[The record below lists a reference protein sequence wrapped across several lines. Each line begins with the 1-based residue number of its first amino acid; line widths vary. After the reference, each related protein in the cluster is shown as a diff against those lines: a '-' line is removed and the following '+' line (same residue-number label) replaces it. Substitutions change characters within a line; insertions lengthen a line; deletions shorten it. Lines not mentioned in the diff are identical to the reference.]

1 MIVPRPYQSE
11 AVEAVYEHL
20 RTKDNNPCVVLPTG
34 CHAKD
39 HPILMYDGTVR
50 KVQDISV
57 GDIIMGADSTPRH
70 VLALARGREPMARIT
85 PIKGEPFV
93 VNMNHILS
101 LVSTNEGKGDFTCY
115 QKGGEITNIT
125 VREYLTKSKSWRHL
139 RKLYRVPVN
148 FSIPKNLPIPPHI
161 LGLLLG
167 DGIMTNAI
175 GLTSAE
181 EELGDEFS
189 RYAESIGCSVRV
201 TENDRNVPT
210 YYAVVAKG
218 AKNPL
223 FEILHQLGLRGHC
236 AHNKFIPK
244 EYLTASRSDRL
255 QLLAGL
261 LDSDGFFDGHCLEIT
276 TQSRELAGDIVFLAR
291 SLGFMANCH
300 EKYCACQTGAGG
312 WYYRVH
318 ISGDLSPIPCRR
330 KRHVFHVRQQKKNVL
345 RTGFSVEILSE
356 DDFYGFE
363 LDGDHLY
370 VDGNFVVHHN
380 TGKSLV
386 LAQIAKD
393 SVEKW
398 NGRVLI
404 LAHVKELLEQNAD
417 KIRKLCPELKIGIYS
432 AGLRSRDTTEQVIVA
447 GIQSVYNKACELDA
461 FDLVIV
467 DEAHLISSEGD
478 GMYRT
483 FLADMKI
490 INPHVRVIGLT
501 ATPFRLKGG
510 LICKPE
516 NILNEICYEAGLK
529 EMIQQGYLSPLI
541 SRAGRAEAN
550 LANLH
555 IRGGEF
561 ISDEVAAAMDNEA
574 LVTSACREIVEL
586 TRDRKSVLIFTAS
599 VDHCKHVAEKIQT
612 FSGKECAIVTGDTS
626 PAERAEIIA
635 RFKGE
640 FIPADLFGTPKPPLK
655 FLTNV
660 NVLTCGFDAPNTDC
674 VVMLRPTNSPGLLI
688 QCAGRGTRLSPDT
701 GKVNCIA
708 EGTMILTDRG
718 LVPIEKVT
726 TQMKL
731 WDGIEYVPH
740 GGIVFKGERNV
751 IEYAGLTATPDHK
764 VWSEHHWR
772 THGECA
778 ASGKPISCT
787 GIEGKAVREADGYF
801 RYGSCQGGVADSQTA
816 SAINAQT
823 QVCIDAVSVRN
834 GCMEVSGQSQ
844 KRHGWMSCLRQTA
857 PCPEMAGCQDWKREG
872 QMRES
877 EQSPICGLR
886 GTRNPVLLR
895 RPDGYGTLADGAL
908 RLHGQEDANR
918 QDRQQR
924 KLRARQ
930 CEDDDSEHQW
940 NEQEASAQS
949 ENASVQA
956 GTSGSAIC
964 GRNALQSDFT
974 RLQQRGDCRTVQL
987 PVLQTKRR
995 VWDILNAGPRHRF
1008 TANGLLVSNCLVL
1021 DYGGN
1026 ILRHGPLDMIKVKEP
1041 GSGKGGDA
1049 PAKKCPQCLALIHAG
1064 YTACPECGYVFPPK
1078 ESNDKMTQT
1087 ASSAGVISGQVD
1099 YTDYEVLDVYYCVH
1113 EKRGADP
1120 DAPKTMRV
1128 DYQVGFNEF
1137 KSEWVCPEHT
1147 GYARGKFEKW
1157 WHERAA
1163 LGCPMPRSA
1172 REAVSLANEGL
1183 LAAPESITVKTIAG
1197 ERFERITGWRLKERP
1212 VMREPGEDLEPG
1224 ETWVSTTSPDDP
1236 EEEIPF

>member
-483 FLADMKI
+483 FLADMKV

-561 ISDEVAAAMDNEA
+561 ISDEVAAAMDNDA

-599 VDHCKHVAEKIQT
+599 VDHCKHVAEKIQA
-612 FSGKECAIVTGDTS
+612 FSGKECAIVTGDTP

-655 FLTNV
+655 FLANV
-660 NVLTCGFDAPNTDC
+660 NVLTTGFDAPNTDC

-688 QCAGRGTRLSPDT
+688 QCAGRGTRLSPET
-701 GKVNCIA
+701 GK
-708 EGTMILTDRG
+708 
-718 LVPIEKVT
+718 
-726 TQMKL
+726 
-731 WDGIEYVPH
+731 
-740 GGIVFKGERNV
+740 
-751 IEYAGLTATPDHK
+751 
-764 VWSEHHWR
+764 S
-772 THGECA
+772 
-778 ASGKPISCT
+778 
-787 GIEGKAVREADGYF
+787 
-801 RYGSCQGGVADSQTA
+801 
-816 SAINAQT
+816 
-823 QVCIDAVSVRN
+823 
-834 GCMEVSGQSQ
+834 
-844 KRHGWMSCLRQTA
+844 SCL
-857 PCPEMAGCQDWKREG
+857 
-872 QMRES
+872 
-877 EQSPICGLR
+877 
-886 GTRNPVLLR
+886 
-895 RPDGYGTLADGAL
+895 
-908 RLHGQEDANR
+908 
-918 QDRQQR
+918 
-924 KLRARQ
+924 
-930 CEDDDSEHQW
+930 
-940 NEQEASAQS
+940 
-949 ENASVQA
+949 
-956 GTSGSAIC
+956 
-964 GRNALQSDFT
+964 F
-974 RLQQRGDCRTVQL
+974 
-987 PVLQTKRR
+987 
-995 VWDILNAGPRHRF
+995 
-1008 TANGLLVSNCLVL
+1008 L

-1197 ERFERITGWRLKERP
+1197 ERFERVTGFRLKERP
-1212 VMREPGEDLEPG
+1212 VMREPGEDLEVG
-1224 ETWVSTTSPDDP
+1224 ETWTSPAPPGDLDDD
-1236 EEEIPF
+1236 IPF

>member
-393 SVEKW
+393 AVEKW

-483 FLADMKI
+483 FLSDMKV

-561 ISDEVAAAMDNEA
+561 ISDEVAAAMDNDA

-599 VDHCKHVAEKIQT
+599 VDHCKHVAEKIQA
-612 FSGKECAIVTGDTS
+612 FSGKECAIVTGDTP

-655 FLTNV
+655 FLANV

-688 QCAGRGTRLSPDT
+688 QCAGRGTRLSPET
-701 GKVNCIA
+701 GK
-708 EGTMILTDRG
+708 
-718 LVPIEKVT
+718 
-726 TQMKL
+726 
-731 WDGIEYVPH
+731 
-740 GGIVFKGERNV
+740 
-751 IEYAGLTATPDHK
+751 
-764 VWSEHHWR
+764 S
-772 THGECA
+772 
-778 ASGKPISCT
+778 
-787 GIEGKAVREADGYF
+787 
-801 RYGSCQGGVADSQTA
+801 
-816 SAINAQT
+816 
-823 QVCIDAVSVRN
+823 
-834 GCMEVSGQSQ
+834 
-844 KRHGWMSCLRQTA
+844 SCL
-857 PCPEMAGCQDWKREG
+857 
-872 QMRES
+872 
-877 EQSPICGLR
+877 
-886 GTRNPVLLR
+886 
-895 RPDGYGTLADGAL
+895 
-908 RLHGQEDANR
+908 
-918 QDRQQR
+918 
-924 KLRARQ
+924 
-930 CEDDDSEHQW
+930 
-940 NEQEASAQS
+940 
-949 ENASVQA
+949 
-956 GTSGSAIC
+956 
-964 GRNALQSDFT
+964 F
-974 RLQQRGDCRTVQL
+974 
-987 PVLQTKRR
+987 
-995 VWDILNAGPRHRF
+995 
-1008 TANGLLVSNCLVL
+1008 L

-1078 ESNDKMTQT
+1078 ENNDKMTQT

-1197 ERFERITGWRLKERP
+1197 ERFERVTGFRLKERP

>member
-467 DEAHLISSEGD
+467 DEAHQISSEGD

-483 FLADMKI
+483 FLADMKV

-561 ISDEVAAAMDNEA
+561 ISDEVAAAMDNDA

-586 TRDRKSVLIFTAS
+586 TRDRRSVLIFTAS
-599 VDHCKHVAEKIQT
+599 VDHCKHVAEKIQA
-612 FSGKECAIVTGDTS
+612 FSGKECAIVTGDTP

-655 FLTNV
+655 FLANV

-688 QCAGRGTRLSPDT
+688 QCAGRGTRLSPET
-701 GKVNCIA
+701 GK
-708 EGTMILTDRG
+708 
-718 LVPIEKVT
+718 
-726 TQMKL
+726 
-731 WDGIEYVPH
+731 
-740 GGIVFKGERNV
+740 
-751 IEYAGLTATPDHK
+751 
-764 VWSEHHWR
+764 S
-772 THGECA
+772 
-778 ASGKPISCT
+778 
-787 GIEGKAVREADGYF
+787 
-801 RYGSCQGGVADSQTA
+801 
-816 SAINAQT
+816 
-823 QVCIDAVSVRN
+823 
-834 GCMEVSGQSQ
+834 
-844 KRHGWMSCLRQTA
+844 SCL
-857 PCPEMAGCQDWKREG
+857 
-872 QMRES
+872 
-877 EQSPICGLR
+877 
-886 GTRNPVLLR
+886 
-895 RPDGYGTLADGAL
+895 
-908 RLHGQEDANR
+908 
-918 QDRQQR
+918 
-924 KLRARQ
+924 
-930 CEDDDSEHQW
+930 
-940 NEQEASAQS
+940 
-949 ENASVQA
+949 
-956 GTSGSAIC
+956 
-964 GRNALQSDFT
+964 F
-974 RLQQRGDCRTVQL
+974 
-987 PVLQTKRR
+987 
-995 VWDILNAGPRHRF
+995 
-1008 TANGLLVSNCLVL
+1008 L

-1078 ESNDKMTQT
+1078 ENNDKMTQT

-1172 REAVSLANEGL
+1172 REAVLLANEGL

-1212 VMREPGEDLEPG
+1212 VMREPGEDLEVG
-1224 ETWVSTTSPDDP
+1224 ETWTSPAPPDDL
-1236 EEEIPF
+1236 EDDIPF

>member
-34 CHAKD
+34 
-39 HPILMYDGTVR
+39 
-50 KVQDISV
+50 
-57 GDIIMGADSTPRH
+57 
-70 VLALARGREPMARIT
+70 
-85 PIKGEPFV
+85 
-93 VNMNHILS
+93 
-101 LVSTNEGKGDFTCY
+101 
-115 QKGGEITNIT
+115 
-125 VREYLTKSKSWRHL
+125 
-139 RKLYRVPVN
+139 
-148 FSIPKNLPIPPHI
+148 
-161 LGLLLG
+161 
-167 DGIMTNAI
+167 
-175 GLTSAE
+175 
-181 EELGDEFS
+181 
-189 RYAESIGCSVRV
+189 
-201 TENDRNVPT
+201 
-210 YYAVVAKG
+210 
-218 AKNPL
+218 
-223 FEILHQLGLRGHC
+223 
-236 AHNKFIPK
+236 
-244 EYLTASRSDRL
+244 
-255 QLLAGL
+255 
-261 LDSDGFFDGHCLEIT
+261 
-276 TQSRELAGDIVFLAR
+276 
-291 SLGFMANCH
+291 
-300 EKYCACQTGAGG
+300 
-312 WYYRVH
+312 
-318 ISGDLSPIPCRR
+318 
-330 KRHVFHVRQQKKNVL
+330 
-345 RTGFSVEILSE
+345 
-356 DDFYGFE
+356 
-363 LDGDHLY
+363 
-370 VDGNFVVHHN
+370 

-467 DEAHLISSEGD
+467 DECFPAGTLIDTPRGQIPIEDLYVGQPVRHALGVGNIEAISSRPAFEIMKLELSNGKSIECTPNHPFFTESGWCKASALAVGTCLFSREDVSRLRERFSSEYLVRSERETGQMPNGNGLEAQKILFPRVPVNGTPSAAGKQGSGKSVHELETESKDSRENVPVLRQGISSSLLPSATDVGIGMEFATVLFNILLQESRESNVSAGSCGKNVRDAESNRSATIDSRREWEDVEFSTGTAGADSERGNGIPNLNNSATASCGSIALLQTGCGNSISPAGNTTGWREPFCKENTQNRQTDSGMAGGIRVVGITHIKLKSPRTVYNLQVAGHPSFYADGVLVHNCHLIAPEGD

-483 FLADMKI
+483 FLSDMKV

-561 ISDEVAAAMDNEA
+561 ISDEVAVAMDNDA

-599 VDHCKHVAEKIQT
+599 VDHCKHVAEKIQA

-655 FLTNV
+655 FLANV

-688 QCAGRGTRLSPDT
+688 QCAGRGTRLSPET
-701 GKVNCIA
+701 GK
-708 EGTMILTDRG
+708 
-718 LVPIEKVT
+718 
-726 TQMKL
+726 
-731 WDGIEYVPH
+731 
-740 GGIVFKGERNV
+740 
-751 IEYAGLTATPDHK
+751 
-764 VWSEHHWR
+764 S
-772 THGECA
+772 
-778 ASGKPISCT
+778 
-787 GIEGKAVREADGYF
+787 
-801 RYGSCQGGVADSQTA
+801 
-816 SAINAQT
+816 
-823 QVCIDAVSVRN
+823 
-834 GCMEVSGQSQ
+834 
-844 KRHGWMSCLRQTA
+844 SCL
-857 PCPEMAGCQDWKREG
+857 
-872 QMRES
+872 
-877 EQSPICGLR
+877 
-886 GTRNPVLLR
+886 
-895 RPDGYGTLADGAL
+895 
-908 RLHGQEDANR
+908 
-918 QDRQQR
+918 
-924 KLRARQ
+924 
-930 CEDDDSEHQW
+930 
-940 NEQEASAQS
+940 
-949 ENASVQA
+949 
-956 GTSGSAIC
+956 
-964 GRNALQSDFT
+964 F
-974 RLQQRGDCRTVQL
+974 
-987 PVLQTKRR
+987 
-995 VWDILNAGPRHRF
+995 
-1008 TANGLLVSNCLVL
+1008 L

-1078 ESNDKMTQT
+1078 ESNDKMTRT

-1137 KSEWVCPEHT
+1137 KSEWVCPEHN

-1197 ERFERITGWRLKERP
+1197 ERFERVTGFRLKERP
-1212 VMREPGEDLEPG
+1212 IMREPGEDLEPG

>member
-1 MIVPRPYQSE
+1 MQLRPYQQA
-11 AVEAVYEHL
+11 AVDAVYEHL
-20 RTKDNNPCVVLPTG
+20 RSKETNPCVVLPTG
-34 CHAKD
+34 
-39 HPILMYDGTVR
+39 
-50 KVQDISV
+50 
-57 GDIIMGADSTPRH
+57 
-70 VLALARGREPMARIT
+70 
-85 PIKGEPFV
+85 
-93 VNMNHILS
+93 
-101 LVSTNEGKGDFTCY
+101 
-115 QKGGEITNIT
+115 
-125 VREYLTKSKSWRHL
+125 
-139 RKLYRVPVN
+139 
-148 FSIPKNLPIPPHI
+148 
-161 LGLLLG
+161 
-167 DGIMTNAI
+167 
-175 GLTSAE
+175 
-181 EELGDEFS
+181 
-189 RYAESIGCSVRV
+189 
-201 TENDRNVPT
+201 
-210 YYAVVAKG
+210 
-218 AKNPL
+218 
-223 FEILHQLGLRGHC
+223 
-236 AHNKFIPK
+236 
-244 EYLTASRSDRL
+244 
-255 QLLAGL
+255 
-261 LDSDGFFDGHCLEIT
+261 
-276 TQSRELAGDIVFLAR
+276 
-291 SLGFMANCH
+291 
-300 EKYCACQTGAGG
+300 
-312 WYYRVH
+312 
-318 ISGDLSPIPCRR
+318 
-330 KRHVFHVRQQKKNVL
+330 
-345 RTGFSVEILSE
+345 
-356 DDFYGFE
+356 
-363 LDGDHLY
+363 
-370 VDGNFVVHHN
+370 

-398 NGRVLI
+398 NGRVLT

-467 DEAHLISSEGD
+467 DECFPAGTLIDTPRGQIPIEDLYVGQPVRHALGVGNIEAISSRPAFEIMKLELSNGKSIECTPNHPFFTESGWCKASALAVGTCLFSREDVSRLRERFSSEYLVRSERETGQMPNGNGLEAQKILFPRVPVNGTPSATGKQGSGKSVHELETESKDSRENVPVLRQGISSSLLPSATDVGIGMEFATVLFNILLQESRESNVSAGSCGKNVRDAESNRSPTIDSRREWEDVEFSTGTAGADSERGNGIPNLNNSATASCGSIALLQTGCGNSISPSGNTTGWREPFCKENTQNRQTDSGMAGGIRVVGITHIKLKSPRTVYNLQVAGHPSFYADGVLVHNCHLIAPEGD

-483 FLADMKI
+483 FLSDMKV

-561 ISDEVAAAMDNEA
+561 ISDEVAAAMDNDA

-599 VDHCKHVAEKIQT
+599 VDHCKHVAEKIQA

-655 FLTNV
+655 FLANV
-660 NVLTCGFDAPNTDC
+660 NVLTTGFDAPNTDC

-688 QCAGRGTRLSPDT
+688 QCAGRGTRLSPET
-701 GKVNCIA
+701 GK
-708 EGTMILTDRG
+708 
-718 LVPIEKVT
+718 
-726 TQMKL
+726 
-731 WDGIEYVPH
+731 
-740 GGIVFKGERNV
+740 
-751 IEYAGLTATPDHK
+751 
-764 VWSEHHWR
+764 S
-772 THGECA
+772 
-778 ASGKPISCT
+778 
-787 GIEGKAVREADGYF
+787 
-801 RYGSCQGGVADSQTA
+801 
-816 SAINAQT
+816 
-823 QVCIDAVSVRN
+823 
-834 GCMEVSGQSQ
+834 
-844 KRHGWMSCLRQTA
+844 SCL
-857 PCPEMAGCQDWKREG
+857 
-872 QMRES
+872 
-877 EQSPICGLR
+877 
-886 GTRNPVLLR
+886 
-895 RPDGYGTLADGAL
+895 
-908 RLHGQEDANR
+908 
-918 QDRQQR
+918 
-924 KLRARQ
+924 
-930 CEDDDSEHQW
+930 
-940 NEQEASAQS
+940 
-949 ENASVQA
+949 
-956 GTSGSAIC
+956 
-964 GRNALQSDFT
+964 F
-974 RLQQRGDCRTVQL
+974 
-987 PVLQTKRR
+987 
-995 VWDILNAGPRHRF
+995 
-1008 TANGLLVSNCLVL
+1008 L

-1078 ESNDKMTQT
+1078 ENNDKMTQT

-1113 EKRGADP
+1113 EKRGADH

-1197 ERFERITGWRLKERP
+1197 ERFERITGRHLKERP
-1212 VMREPGEDLEPG
+1212 VICVSEETEDSLDEN
-1224 ETWVSTTSPDDP
+1224 STEENGKP
-1236 EEEIPF
+1236 ENVPF

>member
-34 CHAKD
+34 
-39 HPILMYDGTVR
+39 
-50 KVQDISV
+50 
-57 GDIIMGADSTPRH
+57 
-70 VLALARGREPMARIT
+70 
-85 PIKGEPFV
+85 
-93 VNMNHILS
+93 
-101 LVSTNEGKGDFTCY
+101 
-115 QKGGEITNIT
+115 
-125 VREYLTKSKSWRHL
+125 
-139 RKLYRVPVN
+139 
-148 FSIPKNLPIPPHI
+148 
-161 LGLLLG
+161 
-167 DGIMTNAI
+167 
-175 GLTSAE
+175 
-181 EELGDEFS
+181 
-189 RYAESIGCSVRV
+189 
-201 TENDRNVPT
+201 
-210 YYAVVAKG
+210 
-218 AKNPL
+218 
-223 FEILHQLGLRGHC
+223 
-236 AHNKFIPK
+236 
-244 EYLTASRSDRL
+244 
-255 QLLAGL
+255 
-261 LDSDGFFDGHCLEIT
+261 
-276 TQSRELAGDIVFLAR
+276 
-291 SLGFMANCH
+291 
-300 EKYCACQTGAGG
+300 
-312 WYYRVH
+312 
-318 ISGDLSPIPCRR
+318 
-330 KRHVFHVRQQKKNVL
+330 
-345 RTGFSVEILSE
+345 
-356 DDFYGFE
+356 
-363 LDGDHLY
+363 
-370 VDGNFVVHHN
+370 

-393 SVEKW
+393 TVEKW

-461 FDLVIV
+461 FDLVVV
-467 DEAHLISSEGD
+467 DEAHAISSEGD

-483 FLADMKI
+483 FLADMKV

-561 ISDEVAAAMDNEA
+561 ISDEVAAAMDNDA

-599 VDHCKHVAEKIQT
+599 VDHCKHVAEKIQA

-655 FLTNV
+655 FLANV
-660 NVLTCGFDAPNTDC
+660 NVLTTGFDAPNTDC

-688 QCAGRGTRLSPDT
+688 QCAGRGTRLSPET
-701 GKVNCIA
+701 GK
-708 EGTMILTDRG
+708 
-718 LVPIEKVT
+718 
-726 TQMKL
+726 
-731 WDGIEYVPH
+731 
-740 GGIVFKGERNV
+740 
-751 IEYAGLTATPDHK
+751 
-764 VWSEHHWR
+764 S
-772 THGECA
+772 
-778 ASGKPISCT
+778 
-787 GIEGKAVREADGYF
+787 
-801 RYGSCQGGVADSQTA
+801 
-816 SAINAQT
+816 
-823 QVCIDAVSVRN
+823 
-834 GCMEVSGQSQ
+834 
-844 KRHGWMSCLRQTA
+844 SCL
-857 PCPEMAGCQDWKREG
+857 
-872 QMRES
+872 
-877 EQSPICGLR
+877 
-886 GTRNPVLLR
+886 
-895 RPDGYGTLADGAL
+895 
-908 RLHGQEDANR
+908 
-918 QDRQQR
+918 
-924 KLRARQ
+924 
-930 CEDDDSEHQW
+930 
-940 NEQEASAQS
+940 
-949 ENASVQA
+949 
-956 GTSGSAIC
+956 
-964 GRNALQSDFT
+964 F
-974 RLQQRGDCRTVQL
+974 
-987 PVLQTKRR
+987 
-995 VWDILNAGPRHRF
+995 
-1008 TANGLLVSNCLVL
+1008 L

-1078 ESNDKMTQT
+1078 ENNDKMTQT

-1197 ERFERITGWRLKERP
+1197 ERFERVTGFRLKERP

>member
-1 MIVPRPYQSE
+1 MQLRPYQQA
-11 AVEAVYEHL
+11 AVDAVYEHL
-20 RTKDNNPCVVLPTG
+20 RSKETNPCVV
-34 CHAKD
+34 
-39 HPILMYDGTVR
+39 
-50 KVQDISV
+50 
-57 GDIIMGADSTPRH
+57 
-70 VLALARGREPMARIT
+70 
-85 PIKGEPFV
+85 
-93 VNMNHILS
+93 
-101 LVSTNEGKGDFTCY
+101 
-115 QKGGEITNIT
+115 
-125 VREYLTKSKSWRHL
+125 
-139 RKLYRVPVN
+139 
-148 FSIPKNLPIPPHI
+148 
-161 LGLLLG
+161 
-167 DGIMTNAI
+167 
-175 GLTSAE
+175 
-181 EELGDEFS
+181 
-189 RYAESIGCSVRV
+189 
-201 TENDRNVPT
+201 
-210 YYAVVAKG
+210 
-218 AKNPL
+218 
-223 FEILHQLGLRGHC
+223 
-236 AHNKFIPK
+236 
-244 EYLTASRSDRL
+244 
-255 QLLAGL
+255 
-261 LDSDGFFDGHCLEIT
+261 
-276 TQSRELAGDIVFLAR
+276 
-291 SLGFMANCH
+291 
-300 EKYCACQTGAGG
+300 
-312 WYYRVH
+312 
-318 ISGDLSPIPCRR
+318 IPC
-330 KRHVFHVRQQKKNVL
+330 
-345 RTGFSVEILSE
+345 GC
-356 DDFYGFE
+356 
-363 LDGDHLY
+363 
-370 VDGNFVVHHN
+370 
-380 TGKSLV
+380 GKSLV

-393 SVEKW
+393 TVEKW

-467 DEAHLISSEGD
+467 DECFPAGTLIDTPRGQIPIEDLYVGQPVRHALGVGNIEAISSRPAFEIMKLELSNGKSIECTPNHPFFTESGWCKASALAVGTCLFSREDVSRLRERFSSEYLVRSERETGQMPNGNGLEAQKILFPRVPVNGTPSATGKQGSGKSVHELETESKNSRENVPVLRQGISSSLLPSATDVGIGMEFATVLFNILLQESRESNVSAGSCGKNVRDAESNRSPTIDSRREWEDVEFSTGTAGADSERGNGIPNLNNSATASCGSIALLQTGCGNSISPSGNTTGWREPFCKENTQNRQTDSGMTGGIRVVGITHIKLKSPRTVYNLQVAGHPSFYADGVLVHNCHLIAPEGD

-483 FLADMKI
+483 FLADMKV

-561 ISDEVAAAMDNEA
+561 ISDEVAAAMDNDA

-599 VDHCKHVAEKIQT
+599 VDHCKHVAEKIQE

-655 FLTNV
+655 FLANV
-660 NVLTCGFDAPNTDC
+660 NVLTTGFDAPNTDC

-688 QCAGRGTRLSPDT
+688 QCAGRGTRLSPET
-701 GKVNCIA
+701 GK
-708 EGTMILTDRG
+708 
-718 LVPIEKVT
+718 
-726 TQMKL
+726 
-731 WDGIEYVPH
+731 
-740 GGIVFKGERNV
+740 
-751 IEYAGLTATPDHK
+751 
-764 VWSEHHWR
+764 
-772 THGECA
+772 
-778 ASGKPISCT
+778 
-787 GIEGKAVREADGYF
+787 
-801 RYGSCQGGVADSQTA
+801 
-816 SAINAQT
+816 
-823 QVCIDAVSVRN
+823 
-834 GCMEVSGQSQ
+834 
-844 KRHGWMSCLRQTA
+844 
-857 PCPEMAGCQDWKREG
+857 
-872 QMRES
+872 
-877 EQSPICGLR
+877 
-886 GTRNPVLLR
+886 
-895 RPDGYGTLADGAL
+895 
-908 RLHGQEDANR
+908 
-918 QDRQQR
+918 
-924 KLRARQ
+924 
-930 CEDDDSEHQW
+930 
-940 NEQEASAQS
+940 
-949 ENASVQA
+949 
-956 GTSGSAIC
+956 
-964 GRNALQSDFT
+964 
-974 RLQQRGDCRTVQL
+974 
-987 PVLQTKRR
+987 
-995 VWDILNAGPRHRF
+995 
-1008 TANGLLVSNCLVL
+1008 SNCLFL

-1026 ILRHGPLDMIKVKEP
+1026 ILRHGPLDMIKIKEP

-1212 VMREPGEDLEPG
+1212 VMREPGEDLEVG
-1224 ETWVSTTSPDDP
+1224 ETWTSPAPPDDLDDD
-1236 EEEIPF
+1236 IPF

>member
-34 CHAKD
+34 
-39 HPILMYDGTVR
+39 
-50 KVQDISV
+50 
-57 GDIIMGADSTPRH
+57 
-70 VLALARGREPMARIT
+70 
-85 PIKGEPFV
+85 
-93 VNMNHILS
+93 
-101 LVSTNEGKGDFTCY
+101 
-115 QKGGEITNIT
+115 
-125 VREYLTKSKSWRHL
+125 
-139 RKLYRVPVN
+139 
-148 FSIPKNLPIPPHI
+148 
-161 LGLLLG
+161 
-167 DGIMTNAI
+167 
-175 GLTSAE
+175 
-181 EELGDEFS
+181 
-189 RYAESIGCSVRV
+189 
-201 TENDRNVPT
+201 
-210 YYAVVAKG
+210 
-218 AKNPL
+218 
-223 FEILHQLGLRGHC
+223 
-236 AHNKFIPK
+236 
-244 EYLTASRSDRL
+244 
-255 QLLAGL
+255 
-261 LDSDGFFDGHCLEIT
+261 
-276 TQSRELAGDIVFLAR
+276 
-291 SLGFMANCH
+291 
-300 EKYCACQTGAGG
+300 
-312 WYYRVH
+312 
-318 ISGDLSPIPCRR
+318 
-330 KRHVFHVRQQKKNVL
+330 
-345 RTGFSVEILSE
+345 
-356 DDFYGFE
+356 
-363 LDGDHLY
+363 
-370 VDGNFVVHHN
+370 

-393 SVEKW
+393 TVEKW

-461 FDLVIV
+461 FDLVVV
-467 DEAHLISSEGD
+467 DEAHAISSEGD

-483 FLADMKI
+483 FLADMKV

-561 ISDEVAAAMDNEA
+561 ISDEVAAAMDNDA

-599 VDHCKHVAEKIQT
+599 VDHCKHVAEKIQA

-655 FLTNV
+655 FLANV
-660 NVLTCGFDAPNTDC
+660 NVLTTGFDAPNTDC

-688 QCAGRGTRLSPDT
+688 QCAGRGTRLSPET
-701 GKVNCIA
+701 GK
-708 EGTMILTDRG
+708 
-718 LVPIEKVT
+718 
-726 TQMKL
+726 
-731 WDGIEYVPH
+731 
-740 GGIVFKGERNV
+740 
-751 IEYAGLTATPDHK
+751 
-764 VWSEHHWR
+764 S
-772 THGECA
+772 
-778 ASGKPISCT
+778 
-787 GIEGKAVREADGYF
+787 
-801 RYGSCQGGVADSQTA
+801 
-816 SAINAQT
+816 
-823 QVCIDAVSVRN
+823 
-834 GCMEVSGQSQ
+834 
-844 KRHGWMSCLRQTA
+844 SCL
-857 PCPEMAGCQDWKREG
+857 
-872 QMRES
+872 
-877 EQSPICGLR
+877 
-886 GTRNPVLLR
+886 
-895 RPDGYGTLADGAL
+895 
-908 RLHGQEDANR
+908 
-918 QDRQQR
+918 
-924 KLRARQ
+924 
-930 CEDDDSEHQW
+930 
-940 NEQEASAQS
+940 
-949 ENASVQA
+949 
-956 GTSGSAIC
+956 
-964 GRNALQSDFT
+964 F
-974 RLQQRGDCRTVQL
+974 
-987 PVLQTKRR
+987 
-995 VWDILNAGPRHRF
+995 
-1008 TANGLLVSNCLVL
+1008 L

-1049 PAKKCPQCLALIHAG
+1049 PAKKCPQCLALIHTG

-1078 ESNDKMTQT
+1078 ESNDKMTRT

-1197 ERFERITGWRLKERP
+1197 ERFERVTGFRLKERP

-1224 ETWVSTTSPDDP
+1224 ETWTSYTPPDDLDDD
-1236 EEEIPF
+1236 IPF

>member
-34 CHAKD
+34 
-39 HPILMYDGTVR
+39 
-50 KVQDISV
+50 
-57 GDIIMGADSTPRH
+57 
-70 VLALARGREPMARIT
+70 
-85 PIKGEPFV
+85 
-93 VNMNHILS
+93 
-101 LVSTNEGKGDFTCY
+101 
-115 QKGGEITNIT
+115 
-125 VREYLTKSKSWRHL
+125 
-139 RKLYRVPVN
+139 
-148 FSIPKNLPIPPHI
+148 
-161 LGLLLG
+161 
-167 DGIMTNAI
+167 
-175 GLTSAE
+175 
-181 EELGDEFS
+181 
-189 RYAESIGCSVRV
+189 
-201 TENDRNVPT
+201 
-210 YYAVVAKG
+210 
-218 AKNPL
+218 
-223 FEILHQLGLRGHC
+223 
-236 AHNKFIPK
+236 
-244 EYLTASRSDRL
+244 
-255 QLLAGL
+255 
-261 LDSDGFFDGHCLEIT
+261 
-276 TQSRELAGDIVFLAR
+276 
-291 SLGFMANCH
+291 
-300 EKYCACQTGAGG
+300 
-312 WYYRVH
+312 
-318 ISGDLSPIPCRR
+318 
-330 KRHVFHVRQQKKNVL
+330 
-345 RTGFSVEILSE
+345 
-356 DDFYGFE
+356 
-363 LDGDHLY
+363 
-370 VDGNFVVHHN
+370 

-467 DEAHLISSEGD
+467 DECFPAGTLIDTPRGQIPIEDLYVGQPVRHALGVGNIEAISSRPAFEIMKLELSNGKSIECTPNHPFFTESGWCKASALAVGTCLFSREDVSRLRERFSSEYLVRSERETGQMPNGNGLEAQKILFPRVPVNGTPSAAGKQGSGKSVHELETESKDSRENVPVLRQGISSSLLPSATDVGIGMEFATVLFNILLQESRESNVSAGSCGKNVRDAESNRSATIDSRREWEDVEFSTGTAGADSERGNGIPNLNNSATASCGSIALLQTGCGNSISPAGNTTGWREPFCKENTQNRQTDSGMAGGIRVVGITHIKLKSPRTVYNLQVAGHPSFYADGVLVHNCHLIAPEGD

-483 FLADMKI
+483 FLSDMKV

-561 ISDEVAAAMDNEA
+561 ISDEVAAAMDNDA

-599 VDHCKHVAEKIQT
+599 VDHCKHVAEKIQA

-655 FLTNV
+655 FLANV

-688 QCAGRGTRLSPDT
+688 QCAGRGTRLSPET
-701 GKVNCIA
+701 GK
-708 EGTMILTDRG
+708 
-718 LVPIEKVT
+718 
-726 TQMKL
+726 
-731 WDGIEYVPH
+731 
-740 GGIVFKGERNV
+740 
-751 IEYAGLTATPDHK
+751 
-764 VWSEHHWR
+764 S
-772 THGECA
+772 
-778 ASGKPISCT
+778 
-787 GIEGKAVREADGYF
+787 
-801 RYGSCQGGVADSQTA
+801 
-816 SAINAQT
+816 
-823 QVCIDAVSVRN
+823 
-834 GCMEVSGQSQ
+834 
-844 KRHGWMSCLRQTA
+844 SCL
-857 PCPEMAGCQDWKREG
+857 
-872 QMRES
+872 
-877 EQSPICGLR
+877 
-886 GTRNPVLLR
+886 
-895 RPDGYGTLADGAL
+895 
-908 RLHGQEDANR
+908 
-918 QDRQQR
+918 
-924 KLRARQ
+924 
-930 CEDDDSEHQW
+930 
-940 NEQEASAQS
+940 
-949 ENASVQA
+949 
-956 GTSGSAIC
+956 
-964 GRNALQSDFT
+964 F
-974 RLQQRGDCRTVQL
+974 
-987 PVLQTKRR
+987 
-995 VWDILNAGPRHRF
+995 
-1008 TANGLLVSNCLVL
+1008 L

-1197 ERFERITGWRLKERP
+1197 ERFERVTGFRLKERP
-1212 VMREPGEDLEPG
+1212 VMREPGEDLEVG
-1224 ETWVSTTSPDDP
+1224 ETWTSPAPPDDLDDD
-1236 EEEIPF
+1236 IPF

>member
-1 MIVPRPYQSE
+1 MQLRPYQQA
-11 AVEAVYEHL
+11 AVDAVYEHL
-20 RTKDNNPCVVLPTG
+20 RSKETNPCVVLPTG
-34 CHAKD
+34 
-39 HPILMYDGTVR
+39 
-50 KVQDISV
+50 
-57 GDIIMGADSTPRH
+57 
-70 VLALARGREPMARIT
+70 
-85 PIKGEPFV
+85 
-93 VNMNHILS
+93 
-101 LVSTNEGKGDFTCY
+101 
-115 QKGGEITNIT
+115 
-125 VREYLTKSKSWRHL
+125 
-139 RKLYRVPVN
+139 
-148 FSIPKNLPIPPHI
+148 
-161 LGLLLG
+161 
-167 DGIMTNAI
+167 
-175 GLTSAE
+175 
-181 EELGDEFS
+181 
-189 RYAESIGCSVRV
+189 
-201 TENDRNVPT
+201 
-210 YYAVVAKG
+210 
-218 AKNPL
+218 
-223 FEILHQLGLRGHC
+223 
-236 AHNKFIPK
+236 
-244 EYLTASRSDRL
+244 
-255 QLLAGL
+255 
-261 LDSDGFFDGHCLEIT
+261 
-276 TQSRELAGDIVFLAR
+276 
-291 SLGFMANCH
+291 
-300 EKYCACQTGAGG
+300 
-312 WYYRVH
+312 
-318 ISGDLSPIPCRR
+318 
-330 KRHVFHVRQQKKNVL
+330 
-345 RTGFSVEILSE
+345 
-356 DDFYGFE
+356 
-363 LDGDHLY
+363 
-370 VDGNFVVHHN
+370 

-393 SVEKW
+393 AVEKW

-447 GIQSVYNKACELDA
+447 GIQSMYNKACELDA
-461 FDLVIV
+461 FDLVVV
-467 DEAHLISSEGD
+467 DEAHAISSEGD

-483 FLADMKI
+483 FLADMKV

-561 ISDEVAAAMDNEA
+561 ISDEVAAAMDNDA

-599 VDHCKHVAEKIQT
+599 VDHCKHVAEKIEA

-655 FLTNV
+655 FLANV
-660 NVLTCGFDAPNTDC
+660 NVLTTGFDAPNTDC

-688 QCAGRGTRLSPDT
+688 QCAGRGTRLSPET
-701 GKVNCIA
+701 GK
-708 EGTMILTDRG
+708 
-718 LVPIEKVT
+718 
-726 TQMKL
+726 
-731 WDGIEYVPH
+731 
-740 GGIVFKGERNV
+740 
-751 IEYAGLTATPDHK
+751 
-764 VWSEHHWR
+764 S
-772 THGECA
+772 
-778 ASGKPISCT
+778 
-787 GIEGKAVREADGYF
+787 
-801 RYGSCQGGVADSQTA
+801 
-816 SAINAQT
+816 
-823 QVCIDAVSVRN
+823 
-834 GCMEVSGQSQ
+834 
-844 KRHGWMSCLRQTA
+844 SCL
-857 PCPEMAGCQDWKREG
+857 
-872 QMRES
+872 
-877 EQSPICGLR
+877 
-886 GTRNPVLLR
+886 
-895 RPDGYGTLADGAL
+895 
-908 RLHGQEDANR
+908 
-918 QDRQQR
+918 
-924 KLRARQ
+924 
-930 CEDDDSEHQW
+930 
-940 NEQEASAQS
+940 
-949 ENASVQA
+949 
-956 GTSGSAIC
+956 
-964 GRNALQSDFT
+964 F
-974 RLQQRGDCRTVQL
+974 
-987 PVLQTKRR
+987 
-995 VWDILNAGPRHRF
+995 
-1008 TANGLLVSNCLVL
+1008 L

-1197 ERFERITGWRLKERP
+1197 ERFERITGRHLKERP
-1212 VMREPGEDLEPG
+1212 VICVSEETEDSLDEN
-1224 ETWVSTTSPDDP
+1224 STEENGKP
-1236 EEEIPF
+1236 ENVPF

>member
-34 CHAKD
+34 
-39 HPILMYDGTVR
+39 
-50 KVQDISV
+50 
-57 GDIIMGADSTPRH
+57 
-70 VLALARGREPMARIT
+70 
-85 PIKGEPFV
+85 
-93 VNMNHILS
+93 
-101 LVSTNEGKGDFTCY
+101 
-115 QKGGEITNIT
+115 
-125 VREYLTKSKSWRHL
+125 
-139 RKLYRVPVN
+139 
-148 FSIPKNLPIPPHI
+148 
-161 LGLLLG
+161 
-167 DGIMTNAI
+167 
-175 GLTSAE
+175 
-181 EELGDEFS
+181 
-189 RYAESIGCSVRV
+189 
-201 TENDRNVPT
+201 
-210 YYAVVAKG
+210 
-218 AKNPL
+218 
-223 FEILHQLGLRGHC
+223 
-236 AHNKFIPK
+236 
-244 EYLTASRSDRL
+244 
-255 QLLAGL
+255 
-261 LDSDGFFDGHCLEIT
+261 
-276 TQSRELAGDIVFLAR
+276 
-291 SLGFMANCH
+291 
-300 EKYCACQTGAGG
+300 
-312 WYYRVH
+312 
-318 ISGDLSPIPCRR
+318 
-330 KRHVFHVRQQKKNVL
+330 
-345 RTGFSVEILSE
+345 
-356 DDFYGFE
+356 
-363 LDGDHLY
+363 
-370 VDGNFVVHHN
+370 

-467 DEAHLISSEGD
+467 DECFPAGTLIDTPRGQIPIEDLYVGQPVRHALGVGNIEAISSRPAFEIMKLELSNGKSIECTPNHPFFTESGWCKASALAVGTCLFSREDVSRLRERFSSEYLVRSERETGQMPNGNGLEAQKILFPRVPVNGMPSDTGKQGSGKSVHELETESKNSRENVPVLRQGISSSLLPSATDVGIGMEFATVLFNILLQESRESNVSAGSCGKNVRDAESNRSPTIDSRREWEDVEFSTGTAGADSERGNGIPNLNNSATASCGSIALLQTGCGNSISPSGNTTGWREPFCKENTQNRQTDSGMAGGIRVVGITHIKLKSPRTVYNLQVAGHPSFYADGVLVHNCHLIAPEGD

-483 FLADMKI
+483 FLADMKV

-561 ISDEVAAAMDNEA
+561 ISDEVAAAMDNDA

-599 VDHCKHVAEKIQT
+599 VDHCKHVAEKIQA
-612 FSGKECAIVTGDTS
+612 FSGNECALVTGDTS

-655 FLTNV
+655 FLANV
-660 NVLTCGFDAPNTDC
+660 NVLTTGFDAPNTDC

-688 QCAGRGTRLSPDT
+688 QCAGRGTRLSPET
-701 GKVNCIA
+701 GK
-708 EGTMILTDRG
+708 
-718 LVPIEKVT
+718 
-726 TQMKL
+726 
-731 WDGIEYVPH
+731 
-740 GGIVFKGERNV
+740 
-751 IEYAGLTATPDHK
+751 
-764 VWSEHHWR
+764 
-772 THGECA
+772 
-778 ASGKPISCT
+778 
-787 GIEGKAVREADGYF
+787 
-801 RYGSCQGGVADSQTA
+801 
-816 SAINAQT
+816 
-823 QVCIDAVSVRN
+823 
-834 GCMEVSGQSQ
+834 
-844 KRHGWMSCLRQTA
+844 
-857 PCPEMAGCQDWKREG
+857 
-872 QMRES
+872 
-877 EQSPICGLR
+877 
-886 GTRNPVLLR
+886 
-895 RPDGYGTLADGAL
+895 
-908 RLHGQEDANR
+908 
-918 QDRQQR
+918 
-924 KLRARQ
+924 
-930 CEDDDSEHQW
+930 
-940 NEQEASAQS
+940 
-949 ENASVQA
+949 
-956 GTSGSAIC
+956 
-964 GRNALQSDFT
+964 
-974 RLQQRGDCRTVQL
+974 
-987 PVLQTKRR
+987 
-995 VWDILNAGPRHRF
+995 
-1008 TANGLLVSNCLVL
+1008 SNCLFL

-1197 ERFERITGWRLKERP
+1197 ERFERVTGFRLKERP

-1224 ETWVSTTSPDDP
+1224 ETWTSYTPPDDLDDD
-1236 EEEIPF
+1236 IPF

>member
-34 CHAKD
+34 
-39 HPILMYDGTVR
+39 
-50 KVQDISV
+50 
-57 GDIIMGADSTPRH
+57 
-70 VLALARGREPMARIT
+70 
-85 PIKGEPFV
+85 
-93 VNMNHILS
+93 
-101 LVSTNEGKGDFTCY
+101 
-115 QKGGEITNIT
+115 
-125 VREYLTKSKSWRHL
+125 
-139 RKLYRVPVN
+139 
-148 FSIPKNLPIPPHI
+148 
-161 LGLLLG
+161 
-167 DGIMTNAI
+167 
-175 GLTSAE
+175 
-181 EELGDEFS
+181 
-189 RYAESIGCSVRV
+189 
-201 TENDRNVPT
+201 
-210 YYAVVAKG
+210 
-218 AKNPL
+218 
-223 FEILHQLGLRGHC
+223 
-236 AHNKFIPK
+236 
-244 EYLTASRSDRL
+244 
-255 QLLAGL
+255 
-261 LDSDGFFDGHCLEIT
+261 
-276 TQSRELAGDIVFLAR
+276 
-291 SLGFMANCH
+291 
-300 EKYCACQTGAGG
+300 
-312 WYYRVH
+312 
-318 ISGDLSPIPCRR
+318 
-330 KRHVFHVRQQKKNVL
+330 
-345 RTGFSVEILSE
+345 
-356 DDFYGFE
+356 
-363 LDGDHLY
+363 
-370 VDGNFVVHHN
+370 

-467 DEAHLISSEGD
+467 DECFPAGTLIDTPRGQIPIEDLYVGQPVRHALGVGNIEAISSRPAFEIMKLELSNGKSIECTPNHPFFTESGWCKASALAVGTCLFSREDVSRLRERFSSEYLVRSERETGQMPNGNGLEAQKILFPRVPVNGTPSAAGKQGSGKSVHELETESKNSRENVPVLRQGISSSLLPSATDVGIGMEFATVLFNILLQESRESNVSAGSCGKNVRDAESNRSPTIDSRREWEDVEFSTGTAGADSERGNGIPNLNNSATASCGSIALLQTGCGNSISPSGNTTGWREPFCKENTQNRQTDSGMAGGIRVVGITHIKLKSPRTVYNLQVAGHPSFYADGVLVHNCHLIAPEGD

-483 FLADMKI
+483 FLADMKV

-561 ISDEVAAAMDNEA
+561 ISDEVAAAMDNDA

-599 VDHCKHVAEKIQT
+599 VDHCKHVAEKIQA

-635 RFKGE
+635 RFKEE

-655 FLTNV
+655 FLANV

-688 QCAGRGTRLSPDT
+688 QCAGRGTRLSPET
-701 GKVNCIA
+701 GK
-708 EGTMILTDRG
+708 
-718 LVPIEKVT
+718 
-726 TQMKL
+726 
-731 WDGIEYVPH
+731 
-740 GGIVFKGERNV
+740 
-751 IEYAGLTATPDHK
+751 
-764 VWSEHHWR
+764 S
-772 THGECA
+772 
-778 ASGKPISCT
+778 
-787 GIEGKAVREADGYF
+787 
-801 RYGSCQGGVADSQTA
+801 
-816 SAINAQT
+816 
-823 QVCIDAVSVRN
+823 
-834 GCMEVSGQSQ
+834 
-844 KRHGWMSCLRQTA
+844 SCL
-857 PCPEMAGCQDWKREG
+857 
-872 QMRES
+872 
-877 EQSPICGLR
+877 
-886 GTRNPVLLR
+886 
-895 RPDGYGTLADGAL
+895 
-908 RLHGQEDANR
+908 
-918 QDRQQR
+918 
-924 KLRARQ
+924 
-930 CEDDDSEHQW
+930 
-940 NEQEASAQS
+940 
-949 ENASVQA
+949 
-956 GTSGSAIC
+956 
-964 GRNALQSDFT
+964 F
-974 RLQQRGDCRTVQL
+974 
-987 PVLQTKRR
+987 
-995 VWDILNAGPRHRF
+995 
-1008 TANGLLVSNCLVL
+1008 L

-1197 ERFERITGWRLKERP
+1197 ERFERVTGFRLKERP
-1212 VMREPGEDLEPG
+1212 IMREPGEDLEPG

>member
-34 CHAKD
+34 
-39 HPILMYDGTVR
+39 
-50 KVQDISV
+50 
-57 GDIIMGADSTPRH
+57 
-70 VLALARGREPMARIT
+70 
-85 PIKGEPFV
+85 
-93 VNMNHILS
+93 
-101 LVSTNEGKGDFTCY
+101 
-115 QKGGEITNIT
+115 
-125 VREYLTKSKSWRHL
+125 
-139 RKLYRVPVN
+139 
-148 FSIPKNLPIPPHI
+148 
-161 LGLLLG
+161 
-167 DGIMTNAI
+167 
-175 GLTSAE
+175 
-181 EELGDEFS
+181 
-189 RYAESIGCSVRV
+189 
-201 TENDRNVPT
+201 
-210 YYAVVAKG
+210 
-218 AKNPL
+218 
-223 FEILHQLGLRGHC
+223 
-236 AHNKFIPK
+236 
-244 EYLTASRSDRL
+244 
-255 QLLAGL
+255 
-261 LDSDGFFDGHCLEIT
+261 
-276 TQSRELAGDIVFLAR
+276 
-291 SLGFMANCH
+291 
-300 EKYCACQTGAGG
+300 
-312 WYYRVH
+312 
-318 ISGDLSPIPCRR
+318 
-330 KRHVFHVRQQKKNVL
+330 
-345 RTGFSVEILSE
+345 
-356 DDFYGFE
+356 
-363 LDGDHLY
+363 
-370 VDGNFVVHHN
+370 

-398 NGRVLI
+398 NGRVLL

-467 DEAHLISSEGD
+467 DECFPAGTLIDTPRGQIPIEDLYVGQPVRHALGVGNIEAISSRPAFEIMKLELSNGKSIECTPNHPFFTESGWCKASALAVGTCLFSREDVSRLRERFSSEYLVRSERETGQMPNGNGLEAQKILFPRVPVNGTPSAAGKQGSGKSVHELETESKDSRENVPVLRQGISSSLLPSATDVGIGMEFATVLFNILLQESRESNVSAGSCGKNVRDAESNRSPTIDSRREWEDVEFSTGTAGADSERGNGIPNLNNSATASCGSIALLQTGCGNSISPSGNTTGWREPFCKENTQNRQTDSGMAGGIRVVGITHIKLKSPRTVYNLQVAGHPSFYADGVLVHNCHLIAPEGD

-483 FLADMKI
+483 FLADMKV

-541 SRAGRAEAN
+541 SRAGRTEAN

-561 ISDEVAAAMDNEA
+561 ISDEVAAAMDNDA

-612 FSGKECAIVTGDTS
+612 FSGKECAIVTGDTP

-655 FLTNV
+655 FLANV

-688 QCAGRGTRLSPDT
+688 QCAGRGTRLSPET
-701 GKVNCIA
+701 GK
-708 EGTMILTDRG
+708 T
-718 LVPIEKVT
+718 
-726 TQMKL
+726 
-731 WDGIEYVPH
+731 
-740 GGIVFKGERNV
+740 
-751 IEYAGLTATPDHK
+751 
-764 VWSEHHWR
+764 
-772 THGECA
+772 
-778 ASGKPISCT
+778 
-787 GIEGKAVREADGYF
+787 
-801 RYGSCQGGVADSQTA
+801 
-816 SAINAQT
+816 
-823 QVCIDAVSVRN
+823 
-834 GCMEVSGQSQ
+834 
-844 KRHGWMSCLRQTA
+844 
-857 PCPEMAGCQDWKREG
+857 
-872 QMRES
+872 
-877 EQSPICGLR
+877 
-886 GTRNPVLLR
+886 
-895 RPDGYGTLADGAL
+895 
-908 RLHGQEDANR
+908 
-918 QDRQQR
+918 
-924 KLRARQ
+924 
-930 CEDDDSEHQW
+930 
-940 NEQEASAQS
+940 
-949 ENASVQA
+949 
-956 GTSGSAIC
+956 
-964 GRNALQSDFT
+964 
-974 RLQQRGDCRTVQL
+974 
-987 PVLQTKRR
+987 
-995 VWDILNAGPRHRF
+995 
-1008 TANGLLVSNCLVL
+1008 NCLFL

-1172 REAVSLANEGL
+1172 REAVLLANEGL

-1212 VMREPGEDLEPG
+1212 VMREPGEDLEVG
-1224 ETWVSTTSPDDP
+1224 ETWTSPAPPDDLDDD
-1236 EEEIPF
+1236 IPF

>member
-1 MIVPRPYQSE
+1 MQLRPYQQA
-11 AVEAVYEHL
+11 AVDAVYEHL
-20 RTKDNNPCVVLPTG
+20 RSKETNPCVV
-34 CHAKD
+34 
-39 HPILMYDGTVR
+39 
-50 KVQDISV
+50 
-57 GDIIMGADSTPRH
+57 
-70 VLALARGREPMARIT
+70 
-85 PIKGEPFV
+85 
-93 VNMNHILS
+93 
-101 LVSTNEGKGDFTCY
+101 
-115 QKGGEITNIT
+115 
-125 VREYLTKSKSWRHL
+125 
-139 RKLYRVPVN
+139 
-148 FSIPKNLPIPPHI
+148 
-161 LGLLLG
+161 
-167 DGIMTNAI
+167 
-175 GLTSAE
+175 
-181 EELGDEFS
+181 
-189 RYAESIGCSVRV
+189 
-201 TENDRNVPT
+201 
-210 YYAVVAKG
+210 
-218 AKNPL
+218 
-223 FEILHQLGLRGHC
+223 
-236 AHNKFIPK
+236 
-244 EYLTASRSDRL
+244 
-255 QLLAGL
+255 
-261 LDSDGFFDGHCLEIT
+261 
-276 TQSRELAGDIVFLAR
+276 
-291 SLGFMANCH
+291 
-300 EKYCACQTGAGG
+300 
-312 WYYRVH
+312 
-318 ISGDLSPIPCRR
+318 IPC
-330 KRHVFHVRQQKKNVL
+330 
-345 RTGFSVEILSE
+345 GC
-356 DDFYGFE
+356 
-363 LDGDHLY
+363 
-370 VDGNFVVHHN
+370 
-380 TGKSLV
+380 GKSLV

-393 SVEKW
+393 TLEKW

-483 FLADMKI
+483 FLADMKV

-599 VDHCKHVAEKIQT
+599 VDHCKHVAEKIQA

-655 FLTNV
+655 FLANV
-660 NVLTCGFDAPNTDC
+660 NVLTTGFDAPNTDC

-688 QCAGRGTRLSPDT
+688 QCAGRGTRLSPET
-701 GKVNCIA
+701 GK
-708 EGTMILTDRG
+708 
-718 LVPIEKVT
+718 
-726 TQMKL
+726 
-731 WDGIEYVPH
+731 
-740 GGIVFKGERNV
+740 
-751 IEYAGLTATPDHK
+751 
-764 VWSEHHWR
+764 S
-772 THGECA
+772 
-778 ASGKPISCT
+778 
-787 GIEGKAVREADGYF
+787 
-801 RYGSCQGGVADSQTA
+801 
-816 SAINAQT
+816 
-823 QVCIDAVSVRN
+823 
-834 GCMEVSGQSQ
+834 
-844 KRHGWMSCLRQTA
+844 SCL
-857 PCPEMAGCQDWKREG
+857 
-872 QMRES
+872 
-877 EQSPICGLR
+877 
-886 GTRNPVLLR
+886 
-895 RPDGYGTLADGAL
+895 
-908 RLHGQEDANR
+908 
-918 QDRQQR
+918 
-924 KLRARQ
+924 
-930 CEDDDSEHQW
+930 
-940 NEQEASAQS
+940 
-949 ENASVQA
+949 
-956 GTSGSAIC
+956 
-964 GRNALQSDFT
+964 F
-974 RLQQRGDCRTVQL
+974 
-987 PVLQTKRR
+987 
-995 VWDILNAGPRHRF
+995 
-1008 TANGLLVSNCLVL
+1008 L

-1078 ESNDKMTQT
+1078 ENNDKMTQT

-1099 YTDYEVLDVYYCVH
+1099 YTDYEVRDVYYCVH

-1197 ERFERITGWRLKERP
+1197 ERFERVTGFRLKERP
-1212 VMREPGEDLEPG
+1212 IMREPGEDLEPG

>member
-461 FDLVIV
+461 FDLVVV
-467 DEAHLISSEGD
+467 DEAHAISSEGD

-483 FLADMKI
+483 FLADMKV

-561 ISDEVAAAMDNEA
+561 ISDEVAAAMDNDA

-612 FSGKECAIVTGDTS
+612 FSGKECAIVTGDTP

-655 FLTNV
+655 FLANV

-688 QCAGRGTRLSPDT
+688 QCAGRGTRLSPET
-701 GKVNCIA
+701 GK
-708 EGTMILTDRG
+708 T
-718 LVPIEKVT
+718 
-726 TQMKL
+726 
-731 WDGIEYVPH
+731 
-740 GGIVFKGERNV
+740 
-751 IEYAGLTATPDHK
+751 
-764 VWSEHHWR
+764 
-772 THGECA
+772 
-778 ASGKPISCT
+778 
-787 GIEGKAVREADGYF
+787 
-801 RYGSCQGGVADSQTA
+801 
-816 SAINAQT
+816 
-823 QVCIDAVSVRN
+823 
-834 GCMEVSGQSQ
+834 
-844 KRHGWMSCLRQTA
+844 
-857 PCPEMAGCQDWKREG
+857 
-872 QMRES
+872 
-877 EQSPICGLR
+877 
-886 GTRNPVLLR
+886 
-895 RPDGYGTLADGAL
+895 
-908 RLHGQEDANR
+908 
-918 QDRQQR
+918 
-924 KLRARQ
+924 
-930 CEDDDSEHQW
+930 
-940 NEQEASAQS
+940 
-949 ENASVQA
+949 
-956 GTSGSAIC
+956 
-964 GRNALQSDFT
+964 
-974 RLQQRGDCRTVQL
+974 
-987 PVLQTKRR
+987 
-995 VWDILNAGPRHRF
+995 
-1008 TANGLLVSNCLVL
+1008 NCLFL

-1172 REAVSLANEGL
+1172 REAVLLANEGL

-1212 VMREPGEDLEPG
+1212 VMREPGEDLEVG
-1224 ETWVSTTSPDDP
+1224 ETWTSPAPPDDLDDD
-1236 EEEIPF
+1236 IPF

>member
-34 CHAKD
+34 
-39 HPILMYDGTVR
+39 
-50 KVQDISV
+50 
-57 GDIIMGADSTPRH
+57 
-70 VLALARGREPMARIT
+70 
-85 PIKGEPFV
+85 
-93 VNMNHILS
+93 
-101 LVSTNEGKGDFTCY
+101 
-115 QKGGEITNIT
+115 
-125 VREYLTKSKSWRHL
+125 
-139 RKLYRVPVN
+139 
-148 FSIPKNLPIPPHI
+148 
-161 LGLLLG
+161 
-167 DGIMTNAI
+167 
-175 GLTSAE
+175 
-181 EELGDEFS
+181 
-189 RYAESIGCSVRV
+189 
-201 TENDRNVPT
+201 
-210 YYAVVAKG
+210 
-218 AKNPL
+218 
-223 FEILHQLGLRGHC
+223 
-236 AHNKFIPK
+236 
-244 EYLTASRSDRL
+244 
-255 QLLAGL
+255 
-261 LDSDGFFDGHCLEIT
+261 
-276 TQSRELAGDIVFLAR
+276 
-291 SLGFMANCH
+291 
-300 EKYCACQTGAGG
+300 
-312 WYYRVH
+312 
-318 ISGDLSPIPCRR
+318 
-330 KRHVFHVRQQKKNVL
+330 
-345 RTGFSVEILSE
+345 
-356 DDFYGFE
+356 
-363 LDGDHLY
+363 
-370 VDGNFVVHHN
+370 

-393 SVEKW
+393 TVEKW

-467 DEAHLISSEGD
+467 DECFPAGTLIDTPRGQIPIEDLYVGQPVRHALGVGNIEAISSRPAFEIMKLELSNGKSIECTPNHPFFTESGWCKASALAVGTCLFSREDVSRLRERFSSEYLVRSERETGQMPNGNGLEAQKILFPRVPVNGTPSAAGKQGSGKSVHELETESKDSRENVPVLRQGISSSLLPSATDVGIGMEFATVLFNILLQESRESNVSAGSCGKNVRDAESNRSPTIDSRREWEDVEFSTGTAGADSERGNGIPNLNNSATASCGSIALLQTGCGNSISPAGNTTGWREPFCKENTQNRQTDSGMAGGIRVVGITHIKLKSPRTVYNLQVAGHPSFYADGVLVHNCHLIAPEGD

-483 FLADMKI
+483 FLADMKV

-561 ISDEVAAAMDNEA
+561 ISDEVAAAMDNDA

-599 VDHCKHVAEKIQT
+599 VDHCKHVAEKIQA

-655 FLTNV
+655 FLANV

-688 QCAGRGTRLSPDT
+688 QCAGRGTRLSPKT
-701 GKVNCIA
+701 GK
-708 EGTMILTDRG
+708 
-718 LVPIEKVT
+718 
-726 TQMKL
+726 
-731 WDGIEYVPH
+731 
-740 GGIVFKGERNV
+740 
-751 IEYAGLTATPDHK
+751 
-764 VWSEHHWR
+764 
-772 THGECA
+772 
-778 ASGKPISCT
+778 
-787 GIEGKAVREADGYF
+787 
-801 RYGSCQGGVADSQTA
+801 
-816 SAINAQT
+816 
-823 QVCIDAVSVRN
+823 
-834 GCMEVSGQSQ
+834 
-844 KRHGWMSCLRQTA
+844 
-857 PCPEMAGCQDWKREG
+857 
-872 QMRES
+872 
-877 EQSPICGLR
+877 
-886 GTRNPVLLR
+886 
-895 RPDGYGTLADGAL
+895 
-908 RLHGQEDANR
+908 
-918 QDRQQR
+918 
-924 KLRARQ
+924 
-930 CEDDDSEHQW
+930 
-940 NEQEASAQS
+940 
-949 ENASVQA
+949 
-956 GTSGSAIC
+956 
-964 GRNALQSDFT
+964 
-974 RLQQRGDCRTVQL
+974 
-987 PVLQTKRR
+987 
-995 VWDILNAGPRHRF
+995 
-1008 TANGLLVSNCLVL
+1008 SNCLFL

-1212 VMREPGEDLEPG
+1212 VMREPGDDSAEINSEFDPPTNSPQDLG
-1224 ETWVSTTSPDDP
+1224 VNDYDD
-1236 EEEIPF
+1236 EIPF